1 MPWTTKKPRQPGW
14 YWYRGGTDSLPLA
27 VEVMSWSPLPGR
39 PRELHMFYPP
49 RNPEETGVCSLDL
62 ADEGEWEGPIE
73 PGIGIG
79 PVAVVKPKPKPVSPI
94 HPPLPPR
101 VVQAPPIVK
110 VIEKTKVVEVEKVVD
125 KVVEKLVDRVV
136 EKKGDPELMK
146 EVLAWFVTLGA
157 DYLPHEIHQSQLVDL
172 ANMLS
177 PAFGVK
183 VTFSSV
189 NDVVG
194 FMMDRSQ
201 PSNGENNPT
210 NGE

>member
-1 MPWTTKKPRQPGW
+1 MAWTIKKPRQPGW

-27 VEVMSWSPLPGR
+27 VEVMNWSPLPGR

-49 RNPEETGVCSLDL
+49 RSPEETGICSLDL
-62 ADEGEWEGPIE
+62 ADAGEWEGPIE

-79 PVAVVKPKPKPVSPI
+79 PVAAVKPKPKPVLPI
-94 HPPLPPR
+94 HPPLPPH

-110 VIEKTKVVEVEKVVD
+110 VVEKTKVVEKVVD
-125 KVVEKLVDRVV
+125 RIVEKIVNTAG
-136 EKKGDPELMK
+136 EKTGDPELMK
-146 EVLAWFVTLGA
+146 EILAWFVTLGA

-183 VTFSSV
+183 TQFSSV

-194 FMMDRSQ
+194 FMMNGSRSA
-201 PSNGENNPT
+201 PDDLTPT
-210 NGE
+210 NE